1 MTWNVRSWNRRGRAR
16 AIGASAL
23 GFGVM
28 LALAVVSPAVASP
41 AGTSSILFD
50 GRVLDGSTVSPG
62 LHLVQVE
69 APTGVPAVK
78 FVLDGKYLGE
88 ATTSPY
94 EWSVTVAGGAHKLSA
109 HWDGG
114 QRQRIT
120 AYFTVTGPSGGASS
134 AAVSVGSHP
143 KKTDPTIPPAP
154 DPASASSPALV
165 PGLSPSS
172 DTVTVSTADELRGA
186 LSNARPGQTI
196 HLSDGVYVGTF
207 TAPVSGTPQLPITLT
222 GSRAALL
229 TAESITGGYG
239 LHVTGSYWVIN
250 GFSVARSG
258 KGIVLDGSL
267 HTRISGVDVGF
278 IGDEGVHFRHGSSD
292 SSIVDSTVHDTGLK
306 APGFG
311 EGIYIGSAHSNWGSV
326 MGSSSTP
333 DRTDRVVVMGNHLV
347 NTSAEGVDVKEGTT
361 GGSVLSNVFTNA
373 GYSGAN
379 FADSWVDVKGNGY
392 LIEGNRGS
400 AARSDAF
407 QVHQAL
413 VGWGLGNDFLMNG
426 PVSAVPG
433 YLVDDT
439 TRSGGTFVQCQP
451 TTAGRG
457 LSNLRCS
464 N

>member
-1 MTWNVRSWNRRGRAR
+1 
-16 AIGASAL
+16 
-23 GFGVM
+23 M
-28 LALAVVSPAVASP
+28 LAIALVSPAAASA
-41 AGTSSILFD
+41 AGESSILLD
-50 GRVLDGSTVSPG
+50 GRALDGGTFTSG
-62 LHLVQVE
+62 GHLVQVV
-69 APTGVPAVK
+69 APAGVPAVK

-94 EWSVTVAGGAHKLSA
+94 EWSVSLAGGAHKLGA

-120 AYFTVTGPSGGASS
+120 AFFTVTGPSGGASS
-134 AAVSVGSHP
+134 APVSVGSHP
-143 KKTDPTIPPAP
+143 KRTDPTSPPAP
-154 DPASASSPALV
+154 DSSNASSPVLL
-165 PGLSPSS
+165 PGLSSS
-172 DTVTVSTADELRGA
+172 GDTITVSTADELRSA
-186 LSNARPGQTI
+186 LSTARPGQTI
-196 HLSDGVYVGTF
+196 HLSDGAYVGTF
-207 TAPVSGTPQLPITLT
+207 TASVSGTPQLPITLT
-222 GSRAALL
+222 GSRGALL
-229 TAESITGGYG
+229 TAGSITGGYG

-267 HTRISGVDVGF
+267 HTRISGVDVGY

-311 EGIYIGSAHSNWGSV
+311 EGIYIGSAHSNWASV

-361 GGSVLSNVFTNA
+361 GGSLLSNVFTNA

-379 FADSWVDVKGNGY
+379 FADSWVDIKGNGY
-392 LIEGNRGS
+392 LIAGNSGS

-407 QVHQAL
+407 QVHQAI
-413 VGWGLGNDFLMNG
+413 VGWGLGNDFLTNG

-433 YLVDDT
+433 YLVNDA
-439 TRSGGTFVQCQP
+439 TRNGGTFVQCQT

>member
-1 MTWNVRSWNRRGRAR
+1 MS
-16 AIGASAL
+16 AIAVSV
-23 GFGVM
+23 GVI
-28 LALAVVSPAVASP
+28 LATAVVSPAAASP
-41 AGTSSILFD
+41 AATSSILLD
-50 GRVLDGSTVSPG
+50 GRALAGGTVSSG
-62 LHLVQVE
+62 SHLVQVVVP
-69 APTGVPAVK
+69 AGVPAVK

-94 EWSVTVAGGAHKLSA
+94 EWSISVAGGAHKLSA

-114 QRQRIT
+114 QRQRVT
-120 AYFTVTGPSGGASS
+120 ARFTVNGPGGGTSS
-134 AAVSVGSHP
+134 APVSAGSHP
-143 KKTDPTIPPAP
+143 KKIDPTIPLAP
-154 DPASASSPALV
+154 EPTNASSPVLV
-165 PGLSPSS
+165 SGLSSVG
-172 DTVTVSTADELRGA
+172 DTVTVSTADELIRA
-186 LSNARPGQTI
+186 LTSALPGQTI
-196 HLSDGVYVGTF
+196 HLSDGVYVGKF
-207 TAPVSGTPQLPITLT
+207 TASVSGTPELPITLT

-229 TAESITGGYG
+229 TAGSITGGYG

-267 HTRISGVDVGF
+267 HTRISGVDVGY
-278 IGDEGVHFRHGSSD
+278 IGDEGVHFRHDSSD
-292 SSIVDSTVHDTGLK
+292 SSIVNSTVHDTGLK

-326 MGSSSTP
+326 MGSSSIP
-333 DRTDRVVVMGNHLV
+333 DRTDRVVVLGNHLV

-361 GGSVLSNVFTNA
+361 GGYLLSNVFTNA

-379 FADSWVDVKGNGY
+379 FADSWVDVKGNAY
-392 LIEGNRGS
+392 LIQGNSGTT
-400 AARSDAF
+400 ARSDAF

-413 VGWGLGNDFLMNG
+413 AGWGVGNDFLTNG

-433 YLVDDT
+433 YLVNDA
-439 TRSGGTFVQCQP
+439 TRSGGTFVQCQI